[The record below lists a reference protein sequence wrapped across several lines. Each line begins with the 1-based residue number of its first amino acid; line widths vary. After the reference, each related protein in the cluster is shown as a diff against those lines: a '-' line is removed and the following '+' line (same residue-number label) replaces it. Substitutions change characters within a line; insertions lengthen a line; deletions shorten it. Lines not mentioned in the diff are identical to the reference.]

1 MRYFSMYPVVLAFAA
16 CVGVVDACSGGDV
29 KLDENSASG
38 HKAEAVQERALAK
51 SEAAQ
56 YDPAAE
62 KVKQVQVGGAPKMD
76 DNAPLLL
83 TVNPT
88 EDHLVAAE
96 AHKRHAEQH
105 ENAAKKL
112 VAFEDAACK
121 KVPTEDKQTC
131 PTLLHDTMQPLANGL
146 RMHTGSARMPKMLAT
161 MQCHLAFARAH
172 GYADDALCPFAIKGV
187 TADLS
192 PDHMSIDLTSKDPAA
207 IAALHQLIEL
217 PARGI

>member
-1 MRYFSMYPVVLAFAA
+1 MRYFSMYPLILAVAA

-29 KLDENSASG
+29 KLDDHSANG
-38 HKAEAVQERALAK
+38 HRREAAGERAMAK

-56 YDPAAE
+56 YDPSAE
-62 KVKQVQVGGAPKMD
+62 QVQQVQAGGQQIPD
-76 DNAPLLL
+76 VNTPILV

-88 EDHLVAAE
+88 EAHLVAAE

-112 VAFEDAACK
+112 IAFENAACK
-121 KVPTEDKQTC
+121 KVPTEDKLAC

-146 RMHTGSARMPKMLAT
+146 RMHTGSTRMPKMLAT
-161 MQCHLAFARAH
+161 MQCHLAFARAN

-192 PDHMSIDLTSKDPAA
+192 PDQTSIDLTSKDPAA
-207 IAALHQLIEL
+207 IAALHQLIAL